1 MTIYAGK
8 RANTP
13 HHMQAFGN
21 VAAYIDQASVTSAL
35 TTSDKV
41 RFKLPAGIAL
51 FALAFYAGD
60 LDTGSN
66 ALTMN
71 VGWESVSG
79 DSITYTKADGTTAS
93 AASDATAFGSA
104 LTDFQTASSVGGSQ
118 KRMAFDAPLTFNDD
132 IYITLIPA
140 VGANAMAAAKT
151 VTMIAEA
158 ICRGVK

>member
-1 MTIYAGK
+1 MTTYNGK
-8 RANTP
+8 RVTHP

-21 VAAYIDQASVTSAL
+21 LAAYTDQAAIAAAL

-41 RFKLPAGIAL
+41 RFRLPAGITL
-51 FALAFYAGD
+51 IGLLFYAGD

-66 ALTMN
+66 TLTMN

-79 DSITYTKADGTTAS
+79 DSITYGKSDGTSAS

-118 KRMAFDAPLTFNDD
+118 KRIGFDPLTFNDD
-132 IYITLIPA
+132 IFITLVPA

-158 ICRGVK
+158 ICRGVR